1 MCIRDRGG
9 RIVEWAVST
18 PEESAHRQ
26 LLDVGGEYFKLYTI
40 QFRQE
45 ESQLI
50 EAGDDGRRLSGV
62 LRPRPAGSGAA

>member
-1 MCIRDRGG
+1 LLVLQGG
-9 RIVEWAVST
+9 RIVERAVST

-26 LLDVGGEYFKLYTI
+26 LLNLGGEYYKLYTS

-45 ESQLI
+45 EPQLI

-62 LRPRPAGSGAA
+62 LRPRSAGSGAT